1 MSSFTQFQ
9 SSFKGD
15 IVTPDHPEYEKAI
28 LRWAVQAV
36 RRAKI
41 VAFVRDEDDVSRA
54 IKYATAEKLP
64 LAIRGGGHST
74 PGASSSEGGL
84 VIDLSRFLNG
94 VRIDSEKRLAYVGG
108 GALWGAVDNAA
119 IKFGLATVGGTVN
132 HTGVG
137 GLTLGGGFGYLSSA
151 HGHTIDNLVQAK
163 MVLANG
169 SIVTANETE
178 NEDLF
183 WAIRGGG
190 SNFGVCT
197 EFVFRLH
204 EQRKAVYAG
213 ILAFPGPLAVEAM
226 KVTEKWL
233 ARGFPSQ
240 KETLFQVATRLPT
253 PERTPIVAVIV
264 FHNGSEEEGRK
275 VYKDFL
281 DLNPIDH
288 TKEIPYELLN
298 TLQNAGA
305 YHGQYNYEKGASIGG
320 YDVVVAEKLYERFV
334 AETEARSDLRVMCGF
349 VLMNHDKISSV
360 PSGATAFNNRV
371 PHVWAITNV
380 MWDDEPG
387 AAEKGQGVRELAR
400 RLVDVLVSRE
410 VNPEDAKDKAYAG
423 FIGDEDL
430 SVSRSQTLFGDNYP
444 RLQQLKK
451 KYDPEL
457 LFNKWY
463 PIEPARCIHGELKI

>member
-28 LRWAVQAV
+28 FRWAAQAV

-84 VIDLSRFLNG
+84 VIDLSRFING
-94 VRIDSEKRLAYVGG
+94 VRIDSEKKLAYVGG

-119 IKFGLATVGGTVN
+119 IRFGLATVGGTVN

-137 GLTLGGGFGYLSSA
+137 GLTLGGGFGYLTSA

-163 MVLANG
+163 MVLANE
-169 SIVTANETE
+169 SIVTTNETE

-204 EQRKAVYAG
+204 EQRKTVYAG
-213 ILAFPGPLAVEAM
+213 ILAFPGPLAVESM
-226 KVTEKWL
+226 KITEKWL
-233 ARGFPSQ
+233 ARGFPSP
-240 KETLFQVATRLPT
+240 KESLFQMTTWLPT
-253 PERTPIVAVIV
+253 AERIPAVVIIV
-264 FHNGSEEEGRK
+264 FHNGSEEEGRN

-281 DLNPIDH
+281 DLNPIDQ

-298 TLQNAGA
+298 TLQNPGSF
-305 YHGQYNYEKGASIGG
+305 HGQYTYEKGASVAG
-320 YDVVVAEKLYERFV
+320 YNVAVAEKLYNTFV
-334 AETEARSDLRVMCGF
+334 AETEPRSDLRIMAGSF
-349 VLMNHDKISSV
+349 FTNQDKVSSV
-360 PSGATAFNNRV
+360 PSDATAFNNRT
-371 PHVWAITNV
+371 PHAWAV
-380 MWDDEPG
+380 SAAFWDNEPG
-387 AAEKGQGVRELAR
+387 AAEKSQGVREMASKF
-400 RLVDVLVSRE
+400 VDVLVSGE
-410 VNPEDAKDKAYAG
+410 ADPVEAKEKAYAN
-423 FIGDEDL
+423 FIGDEN
-430 SVSRSQTLFGDNYP
+430 VPFSRSQALFRDNYP
-444 RLQQLKK
+444 RLQRLKK
-451 KYDPEL
+451 KYDPEM

-463 PIEPARCIHGELKI
+463 PIEPAR